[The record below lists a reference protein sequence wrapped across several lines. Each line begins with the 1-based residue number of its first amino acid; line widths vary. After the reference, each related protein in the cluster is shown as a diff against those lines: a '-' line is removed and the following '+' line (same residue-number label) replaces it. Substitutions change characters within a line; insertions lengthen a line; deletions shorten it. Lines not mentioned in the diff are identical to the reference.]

1 MTSVT
6 NSSNTRHY
14 DVAVIGDWHLAF
26 VTATCLA
33 DAGHKTALVNAFG
46 KWQEFPPMPVHEPG
60 IPEMIGKARASG
72 HLAHESGINGQ
83 WTADIVWM
91 AVDTPVTEQ
100 DEPQVAPLIEIA
112 AAVRKHLQPRVF
124 ALSSQVPIGFCKNLE
139 ELLGA
144 KIAYIPENLRL
155 GQGINTFAKAD
166 RTVIGGSTPEVAN
179 TIKDLLKSFQTQFLI
194 CDLPTSE
201 MVKHAN
207 NAFLATSISF
217 ANEMARIGARFG
229 VDSYLVAQAL
239 KLDAR
244 IGSKA
249 YVAPG
254 LGFAGGTLPRDLRV
268 LEKLGKENGIP
279 TPLTSAVLQINSA
292 TSDLVAEVVAQA
304 AAGGDNKKV
313 LILGYTYK
321 ADTDTLRRSLSLEIA
336 QKLQTQGL
344 ECHGFDPFMN
354 GKDLKQLEGTIQHH
368 DALNEIPPCAVAL
381 LMTARPAFRET
392 EWSQWQSDKR
402 SQTVF
407 IDTQNG
413 LIPEA
418 IARAG
423 FRYRPLWAPAKAGQ

>member
-1 MTSVT
+1 VT
-6 NSSNTRHY
+6 NTPRKY

-26 VTATCLA
+26 VTASCLA
-33 DAGHKTALVNAFG
+33 DAGHRIALVNPMG
-46 KWQEFPPMPVHEPG
+46 TWSEFPQMPVHEPG
-60 IPEMIGKARASG
+60 IPEMINQARATG
-72 HLAHESGINGQ
+72 NLAHESGINGQ
-83 WTADIVWM
+83 WTAEIVWM

-100 DEPQVAPLIEIA
+100 DEPQVAPLLEIA
-112 AAVRKHLQPRVF
+112 AAVNKHLQPRIF
-124 ALSSQVPIGFCKNLE
+124 ALSSQVPIGFCQKLE
-139 ELLGA
+139 TVLGA

-166 RTVIGGSTPEVAN
+166 RTVIGGSTTEVAEA
-179 TIKDLLKSFQTQFLI
+179 IKNLLKTFQTQFLL

-244 IGSKA
+244 IGPKA

-268 LEKLGKENGIP
+268 LEKLGKENDIP
-279 TPLTSAVLQINSA
+279 TPLTSAVLEINSA

-304 AAGGDNKKV
+304 ASTTSNNKV

-321 ADTDTLRRSLSLEIA
+321 ADTDTLRRSLSIEIA
-336 QKLQTQGL
+336 QKLRALGL

-354 GKDLKQLEGTIQHH
+354 GKDLQPLKGAIEHH
-368 DALNEIPPCAVAL
+368 EHLSDTPACSVAL
-381 LMTARPAFRET
+381 LMTARPMFREQN
-392 EWSQWQSDKR
+392 WSEWQSANGSR
-402 SQTVF
+402 TVF

-413 LIPEA
+413 LNSEA
-418 IARAG
+418 VMRAG
-423 FRYRPLWAPAKAGQ
+423 FRYRPLWAPAKDGGAK